1 MNKEENESKNL
12 RYEYLDGNSNQYL
25 IEKED
30 KIIIEYIP
38 IKPYQSSSRIYDGG
52 DYIKKEI
59 SKLQYNQLKKSFN
72 DTFKNKEIH
81 IKDRVKRSG
90 MIIIQEKSEK
100 KICIINPD
108 SQELQKIENNL
119 KYLIKTQIIKKF

>member
-81 IKDRVKRSG
+81 IKDRVKR
-90 MIIIQEKSEK
+90 I
-100 KICIINPD
+100 
-108 SQELQKIENNL
+108 L
-119 KYLIKTQIIKKF
+119 